1 MSFRFFFSHWR
12 WPSRG
17 GRGRKLAAIPRPGH
31 SSSVV
36 WGDGILLTAFEPET
50 STLRRLAGTEGRL
63 SVLGLNRTW
72 GGTCG

>member
-1 MSFRFFFSHWR
+1 MSFRFLALALAFAAFGAAEN
-12 WPSRG
+12 WPQFRG
-17 GRGRKLAAIPRPGH
+17 PATPRP
-31 SSSVV
+31 SSG
-36 WGDGILLTAFEPET
+36 GDRIFLTAFEPET